1 MAQTARWSFRSLAMT
16 PRVRPLLAASLAALV
31 VACAAP
37 VRDAATPL
45 EHGPPI
51 DLARYM
57 GDWYVIANI
66 PYFAERNKVA
76 TLDRYVLRPDGR
88 IENIYVFRKG
98 FDQPQ
103 KQYNAI
109 ATPVPG
115 SGDAHWKIQFL
126 WPFKADY
133 LVLEVAPDY
142 QWALI
147 GHPSRK
153 YAWVFARDP
162 AMEAAQYTALVQ
174 RLARHG
180 YDPASL
186 QRVPQFA
193 QDLGKP
199 GYQ

>member
-1 MAQTARWSFRSLAMT
+1 MASL
-16 PRVRPLLAASLAALV
+16 VRPLLAASLAALV

-37 VRDAATPL
+37 ASRDLAPL
-45 EHGPPI
+45 EHGPPV

-76 TLDRYVLRPDGR
+76 TLDRYALRPDGR
-88 IENIYVFRKG
+88 IDNIYVFRKG
-98 FDQPQ
+98 FDRPQ
-103 KQYNAI
+103 QQYEAV

-115 SGDAHWKIQFL
+115 TGNAHWKVQFL
-126 WPFKADY
+126 WPFKADL

-142 QWALI
+142 TWALI

-153 YAWVFARDP
+153 YAWIFSRSA
-162 AMEAAQYTALVQ
+162 AMEAAQYEALA
-174 RLARHG
+174 ARMARYG
-180 YDPASL
+180 YDPAAL
-186 QRVPQFA
+186 RRVPQFEA
-193 QDLGKP
+193 DLGKP

>member
-1 MAQTARWSFRSLAMT
+1 MSAF
-16 PRVRPLLAASLAALV
+16 VRPLLAASLAALV

-37 VRDAATPL
+37 ASRDLAPL
-45 EHGPPI
+45 EHGPPV

-76 TLDRYVLRPDGR
+76 TLDRYALRPDGR
-88 IENIYVFRKG
+88 IDNIYVFRKG

-115 SGDAHWKIQFL
+115 TGNAHWKIQFI

-133 LVLEVAPDY
+133 LVLEVDPDY

-153 YAWVFARDP
+153 YAWIFAREA
-162 AMEAAQYTALVQ
+162 AMEDANYQELVG
-174 RLARHG
+174 RLGRYG

-186 QRVPQFA
+186 LRVPQFA
-193 QDLGKP
+193 GDVGKA